1 MATAQKV
8 AKARQSQEL
17 AEADALDKQNG
28 ITHDYVW

>member
-17 AEADALDKQNG
+17 AEADALDKR
-28 ITHDYVW
+28 TAHL